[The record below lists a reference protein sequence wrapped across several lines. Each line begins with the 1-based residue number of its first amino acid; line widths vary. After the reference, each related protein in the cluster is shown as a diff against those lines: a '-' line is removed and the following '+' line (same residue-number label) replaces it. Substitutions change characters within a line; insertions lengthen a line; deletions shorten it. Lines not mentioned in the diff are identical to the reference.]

1 MKHWGSRPKIY
12 DNDTRIIATWGQSR
26 FFRKGGGIKNS
37 LETIFSKKKYTITFG
52 LPKAIFD
59 LSAKTY

>member
-26 FFRKGGGIKNS
+26 FFRKGGTAPGAGDLARSFSNYVE
-37 LETIFSKKKYTITFG
+37 LMFIFQMSRSG
-52 LPKAIFD
+52 RN
-59 LSAKTY
+59 